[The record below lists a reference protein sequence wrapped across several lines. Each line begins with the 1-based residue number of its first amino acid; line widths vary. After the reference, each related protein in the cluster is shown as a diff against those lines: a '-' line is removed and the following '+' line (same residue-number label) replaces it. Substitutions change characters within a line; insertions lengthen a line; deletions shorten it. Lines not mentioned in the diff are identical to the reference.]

1 MAVQWRATKWDSG
14 DCYDGG
20 QYTSIGNPSRQS
32 MYEIAVYNNCSNL
45 HFVHYCFV
53 RIVCVQ
59 VSPRVICC
67 HYVPS
72 CQLVLLGTLDFVI
85 QAIDCKTKYVYKLY
99 MRITRNSTYINF
111 VIVYM
116 CT

>member
-45 HFVHYCFV
+45 LCIAFCTLLKVTLYAL
-53 RIVCVQ
+53 CVF
-59 VSPRVICC
+59 R
-67 HYVPS
+67 
-72 CQLVLLGTLDFVI
+72 
-85 QAIDCKTKYVYKLY
+85 
-99 MRITRNSTYINF
+99 
-111 VIVYM
+111 
-116 CT
+116 